1 MMECGQVQFVS
12 IVQES
17 IAWTLL
23 HSIWQGT
30 VLVFII
36 LLLEKLLK
44 FKNKEVIHLISK
56 LALLSFLFCVFITF
70 GLMLDHPNQKINWHI
85 LSLPGIPEYQVILK
99 WVNGLWIVGLLITS
113 VKYVFSLNY
122 LSNIRRQV
130 DFEFPQEWIQTFSRI
145 KEAYSLNANV
155 LLAQSE
161 HVSSAFVT
169 GVIKPMII
177 IPTSW
182 INQLNVD
189 EAECII
195 AHELAHILQ
204 FDHWMN
210 LVCNIAEIIFF
221 FNPAVYFIN
230 HRIRFQRE
238 LCADAR
244 AIQLIKRSLEYA
256 SLILKLESKSSVKN
270 PFVLIG
276 FSAIRNQLSHRI
288 KQILNIHETNTYTH
302 SINYSY
308 VIIFCIGLITLFNI
322 HPTQNITTDHLVS
335 NDLQKHTGII
345 TSIERH
351 TLKINGKTSLVSIR
365 KTNLDRLQSISN
377 FKEDHNN
384 QQTTIHQL
392 STEEIKTT
400 NDQLDQVNTMQT
412 GELSLNY
419 TYNYDTM
426 FIVDSRNTNDWQ
438 TMSVQQYIDSIGVG
452 LWNEKFHNAN
462 RYKQLKHILFLQKQ
476 EYYYK
481 VILSQNIPFGST
493 KSSTPKLHII
503 EDAQIN

>member
-44 FKNKEVIHLISK
+44 FNNKEVIHLISK

-122 LSNIRRQV
+122 LSIIRSQV
-130 DFEFPQEWIQTFSRI
+130 DFE
-145 KEAYSLNANV
+145 
-155 LLAQSE
+155 
-161 HVSSAFVT
+161 FVT

-335 NDLQKHTGII
+335 KDLQKQTGIT

-412 GELSLNY
+412 GEFALNY

-426 FIVDSRNTNDWQ
+426 FIVDSRNTNDGQ

>member
-23 HSIWQGT
+23 HSLWQGT

-70 GLMLDHPNQKINWHI
+70 GLMLDHPNQKFNLHI
-85 LSLPGIPEYQVILK
+85 LNLPVIPEYQVILK
-99 WVNGLWIVGLLITS
+99 WVNGLWVTGLLITS

-130 DFEFPQEWIQTFSRI
+130 DFEFPQEWIQIFYRI
-145 KEAYSLNANV
+145 KESYSLNANV
-155 LLAQSE
+155 ILAHSE

-169 GVIKPMII
+169 GVLKPMII

-204 FDHWMN
+204 YDHWMN
-210 LVCNIAEIIFF
+210 FVCNIAEIIFF

-238 LCADAR
+238 LCADAK

-256 SLILKLESKSSVKN
+256 SLILKLESKSTVKN

-276 FSAIRNQLSHRI
+276 FSAIRHQLSHRI
-288 KQILNIHETNTYTH
+288 KLILNIHDSKTYTH

-308 VIIFCIGLITLFNI
+308 VIIFCVGLITLFNI
-322 HPTQNITTDHLVS
+322 HPTQNSTTNHQVS
-335 NDLQKHTGII
+335 KDLQKQVNIT
-345 TSIERH
+345 TSIDQH
-351 TLKINGKTSLVSIR
+351 TLNINGKTSLVGIR
-365 KTNLDRLQSISN
+365 KTNLNRLQSISK
-377 FKEDHNN
+377 FKEDLNN

-392 STEEIKTT
+392 SAEEIKSTS
-400 NDQLDQVNTMQT
+400 DHLDQVNTMQT
-412 GELSLNY
+412 SDFALNY
-419 TYNYDTM
+419 TFNYDTM

-438 TMSVQQYIDSIGVG
+438 MMSVQQYIDSIGVG
-452 LWNEKFHNAN
+452 LWNEKFHNAS
-462 RYKQLKHILFLQKQ
+462 RYNQLKQILFLQNQ

-481 VILSQNIPFGST
+481 VILSQNTPFGNT
-493 KSSTPKLHII
+493 KSGAPKLLII